1 MSELM
6 SAGDLAAM
14 GAAALVAEMARS
26 TWQGVRD
33 AVARFFGS
41 RDEEGAAGQVLQLD
55 AGYELLSRTDDAH
68 QPAAENAL
76 RTTLGIQLEAFLRSQ
91 PEAAAEFQALI
102 EKTTG
107 VSGPVEGS
115 RLSVRGN
122 TNSQIVVSG
131 GSITGNTLHYR
142 PEAQQ

>member
-14 GAAALVAEMARS
+14 GAAALVAEMTRS

-33 AVARFFGS
+33 VLAGFFGS

-55 AGYELLSRTDDAH
+55 AGYELLSRTDDAN
-68 QPAAENAL
+68 QPAVENAL
-76 RTTLGIQLEAFLRSQ
+76 RTTLGIQLESFLRSH
-91 PEAAAEFQALI
+91 PDAAAEFQALI
-102 EKTTG
+102 EKTAG
-107 VSGPVEGS
+107 ASGPADGS
-115 RLSVRGN
+115 LTVRGN
-122 TNSQIVVSG
+122 TNSQIVVSR
-131 GSITGNTLHYR
+131 GSIIGNTLHYR